1 MYIFSKIKNS
11 YRNKRASRWLSGE
24 DALDEGTSIYSCIL
38 ARKIPWTEEL
48 GGLSQ
53 ESDMNEVTMHI
64 EIKIVKFAHTLKLT
78 Q

>member
-1 MYIFSKIKNS
+1 MYVFSKIKNS

-24 DALDEGTSIYSCIL
+24 DAPEEGTAIYSSIL

-53 ESDMNEVTMHI
+53 ESDM
-64 EIKIVKFAHTLKLT
+64 K
-78 Q
+78 